1 MQKSK
6 DDYLLLDDE
15 EYDDSINKLIE
26 KTIVKDWDTI
36 EEDLENTRL
45 QKKVEHNISVIICLN
60 YI

>member
-45 QKKVEHNISVIICLN
+45 
-60 YI
+60 

>member
-6 DDYLLLDDE
+6 NDYLLLDDE

-45 QKKVEHNISVIICLN
+45 
-60 YI
+60 

>member
-36 EEDLENTRL
+36 EEDLENTHL
-45 QKKVEHNISVIICLN
+45 
-60 YI
+60 

>member
-26 KTIVKDWDTI
+26 KTIYKDWDII
-36 EEDLENTRL
+36 EEDLENTHL
-45 QKKVEHNISVIICLN
+45 
-60 YI
+60 

>member
-36 EEDLENTRL
+36 EEDLA
-45 QKKVEHNISVIICLN
+45 NIHL
-60 YI
+60 